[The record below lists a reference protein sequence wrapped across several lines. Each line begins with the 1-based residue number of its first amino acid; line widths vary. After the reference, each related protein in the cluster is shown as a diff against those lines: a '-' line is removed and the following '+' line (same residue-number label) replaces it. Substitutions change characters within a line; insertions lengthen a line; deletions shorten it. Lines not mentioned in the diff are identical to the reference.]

1 MTPTAVVRPLPGAG
15 LVTRSGELLLVCA
28 DGAAGVEELLG
39 LVAEVASSG
48 GDGSVLV
55 RRVAALLAADFAGR
69 YPACAVSG
77 PAGDGRLAVLV
88 HGSALAT
95 VVGGE
100 GEVVLSAADA
110 ITSVNRLVPG
120 PISAVRLELPGAGS
134 ANPLSR
140 LEAGVITAAGVVAGD
155 APDGPAPSW
164 TRPRPPRPRSSR
176 SRPPR
181 RGRVGRLERFV
192 HHGQSG
198 RARVAAPSGRGTVG
212 RGTPVP
218 FRSPWTRRPTRRRTR

>member
-1 MTPTAVVRPLPGAG
+1 MTATAVVRPLPGAG

-95 VVGGE
+95 IVGAE
-100 GEVVLSAADA
+100 G
-110 ITSVNRLVPG
+110 
-120 PISAVRLELPGAGS
+120 
-134 ANPLSR
+134 
-140 LEAGVITAAGVVAGD
+140 
-155 APDGPAPSW
+155 
-164 TRPRPPRPRSSR
+164 
-176 SRPPR
+176 
-181 RGRVGRLERFV
+181 
-192 HHGQSG
+192 
-198 RARVAAPSGRGTVG
+198 
-212 RGTPVP
+212 
-218 FRSPWTRRPTRRRTR
+218 